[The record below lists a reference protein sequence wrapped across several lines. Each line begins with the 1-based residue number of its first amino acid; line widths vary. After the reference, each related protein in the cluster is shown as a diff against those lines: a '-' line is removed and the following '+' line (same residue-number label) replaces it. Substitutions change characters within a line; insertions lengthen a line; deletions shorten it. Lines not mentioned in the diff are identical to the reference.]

1 MITFLLAYLG
11 GVPRIVSPCI
21 LPVPMLIGLAA
32 TFAAV
37 STVAAVAGGWAVEA
51 HQYGGRIAIALPA
64 LFGLALLRPALSNSL
79 PFVAFGGR
87 LPQAAEQDGARR
99 GAHVWPSIRPGVAI
113 GLATTRGAFQ

>member
-21 LPVPMLIGLAA
+21 LAAPTLIGLPA

-51 HQYGGRIAIALPA
+51 HQYGGLIAVALPA
-64 LFGLALLRPALSNSL
+64 VFGLALLRPALSDSL

-87 LPQAAEQDGARR
+87 LPQAAEREGARR
-99 GAHVWPSIRPGVAI
+99 GAHMWPSIRPGVAL
-113 GLATTRGAFQ
+113 GPPTTRGAFQ